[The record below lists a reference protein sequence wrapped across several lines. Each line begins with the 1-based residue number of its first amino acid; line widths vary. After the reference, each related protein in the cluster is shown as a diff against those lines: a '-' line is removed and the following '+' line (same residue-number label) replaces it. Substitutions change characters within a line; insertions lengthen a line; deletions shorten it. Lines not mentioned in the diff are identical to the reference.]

1 MAYDTSNKLTIG
13 LASSALFDLSQ
24 SDHVFREQ
32 GKERY
37 AQYQKENEQ
46 NILEPGVAFPF
57 IRRLLNLNE
66 IRADDPLI
74 EVILLSRNDMNT
86 GLRVMNSIEHY
97 GLDITRVMFL
107 QGASPHPYI
116 KPFNIELFLSANEQ
130 DVRSAVENGLPA
142 GQILDSH
149 SADDEE
155 DDQLRLAFDFDGV
168 LVDDESE
175 SVYQASQSLDN
186 FHDHEVSKEAVA
198 HNPGPLKPFIDR
210 INAIQKFEQA
220 YADLH
225 PNYTPKLNV
234 AIVTARSAPAHK
246 RVINTMQSWN
256 VHPDQAF
263 FLGGIDK
270 SAVLGQYKP
279 HMFFDD
285 QRSHL
290 DRSASVAP
298 AVHVPFGALNRPQVI
313 DLVKRKCS

>member
-1 MAYDTSNKLTIG
+1 MTYDISNKLTIG
-13 LASSALFDLSQ
+13 LASSALFDLTE
-24 SDHVFREQ
+24 SDRVFREQ
-32 GKERY
+32 GKEPY
-37 AQYQKENEQ
+37 AKYQKDHERDVLNH
-46 NILEPGVAFPF
+46 GVAFPF
-57 IRRLLNLNE
+57 IRRLLSLNE
-66 IRADDPLI
+66 IRPNDPLI

-97 GLDITRVMFL
+97 GLGITRVMFL
-107 QGASPHPYI
+107 QGAEPHPYI
-116 KPFNIELFLSANEQ
+116 KPFDIELFLSANEQ
-130 DVRSAVENGLPA
+130 DVRSALENGLPA

-149 SADDEE
+149 SADDEN
-155 DDQLRLAFDFDGV
+155 DHQLRLAFDFDGV

-175 SVYQASQSLDN
+175 SVYQESKSLDN
-186 FHDHEVSKEAVA
+186 FHDHEVSKQSVA

-210 INAIQKFEQA
+210 IHQIQKFEQT
-220 YADLH
+220 YAEAH
-225 PNYTPKLNV
+225 PNYAPKLNI

-270 SAVLGQYKP
+270 SIVLGQYKP

-285 QRSHL
+285 QRAHL

-298 AVHVPFGALNRPQVI
+298 AVHVPFGALNQSKVMKI
-313 DLVKRKCS
+313 GKRQRS